1 MQGSLIVNSRQGKA
15 ERLTG
20 PHAQPYSM
28 SREVLPLAVLAT
40 NLCAAFSGWF
50 ARVYKPSTFFRF
62 WHQPQPKVSSR
73 LSRQRLLT
81 QAAFLRSFFQPRQ
94 GSDASDLDR
103 AVLLNTVCFIFSD
116 SFIVL
121 YILLGSLSNG
131 FRVIV

>member
-1 MQGSLIVNSRQGKA
+1 MPSLRVLS
-15 ERLTG
+15 ELD
-20 PHAQPYSM
+20 
-28 SREVLPLAVLAT
+28 REVLPLVLAT
-40 NLCAAFSGWF
+40 NLCAAFSGWL

-62 WHQPQPKVSSR
+62 WYQPQPKVSSG
-73 LSRQRLLT
+73 LSLQRLLT
-81 QAAFLRSFFQPRQ
+81 QAALLRSFFQPRE

-103 AVLLNTVCFIFSD
+103 AVLLNTRNLCVCFIFSD